1 MATIIPFK
9 GVRPARDKVHLVTSR
24 SFDSYNTHTL
34 KDKLKFNPY
43 SFLHIIKPDFGAV
56 KKLKPNSPEH
66 LEQVRAKYESFIKQE
81 YLVED
86 EEKCLY
92 VYQQKSHGN
101 NYTGIMC
108 CASVDDYF
116 NNVIKVH
123 EQTLGLREEKL
134 KEYLKVVDLNAEPVC
149 LTYPDDKQVEELIG
163 DIQVSEPAFD
173 FTTTDGCRHKLWPV
187 YSAAVITAIVER
199 FAAMDGIYIADGHH
213 RSASSA
219 LLGKSR
225 RAENPGASSSAGF
238 NFFMS
243 ILIPFSQ
250 VRIFEFNRLVKD
262 INGLSTVEF
271 LSRVEQKFEVV
282 KKGKKVYLPEEQH
295 KFGMYLAEQ
304 WYELTVKPAL
314 LKGES
319 PVESLDA
326 RILSHHIL
334 SPILNIS
341 DLSSRKSN
349 RIGFIG
355 GLEKDMASN
364 LVKQV
369 DSGKMKLAFTLFPTT
384 VEQIVKV
391 ADAEEIM
398 PPKSTWV
405 EPKFRSG
412 MVIYDLTRI

>member
-9 GVRPARDKVHLVTSR
+9 GIRPAKDKVHLVTSR
-24 SFDSYNTHTL
+24 SYDSYNAHTL

-66 LEQVRAKYESFIKQE
+66 LARVRAKYEEFIKQE
-81 YLVED
+81 YMVEE

-92 VYQQKSHGN
+92 IYQQKSYGN
-101 NYTGIMC
+101 TDTGIMC

-116 NNVIKVH
+116 NRVIRVH

-149 LTYPDDKQVEELIG
+149 LTYPDDDQVDELIG
-163 DIQVSEPAFD
+163 DTQANEPAFD

-187 YSAAVITAIVER
+187 YSEAVISSIVER
-199 FAAMDGIYIADGHH
+199 FAAMNALYIADGHH

-219 LLGKSR
+219 LLGKTR
-225 RAENPGASSSAGF
+225 RAANPGASASAGF

-250 VRIFEFNRLVKD
+250 LRIFEFNRLIKD
-262 INGLSTVEF
+262 LNGLSVIEF
-271 LSRVEQKFEVV
+271 LARVEQKFEVM
-282 KKGKKVYLPEEQH
+282 KNGKKVYLPQERH
-295 KFGMYLAEQ
+295 KFGMYLSGH
-304 WYELTVKPAL
+304 WYELTVKPEL

-326 RILSHHIL
+326 RILSQHIL
-334 SPILNIS
+334 LPILNIS
-341 DLSSRKSN
+341 DVSSRKSN
-349 RIGFIG
+349 GIRFMG
-355 GLEKDMASN
+355 GLEKDMADN
-364 LVKQV
+364 LVNKV
-369 DSGKMKLAFTLFPTT
+369 DSGKMKLAFTLFPAT

-391 ADAEEIM
+391 ADAEEVM

-412 MVIYDLTRI
+412 LVVYDLSRI

>member
-24 SFDSYNTHTL
+24 SYDSYTAHTL

-43 SFLHIIKPDFGAV
+43 SFLHIIKPDLGAV

-66 LEQVRAKYESFIKQE
+66 LAQVRAKYESFIKQE

-86 EEKCLY
+86 EQKCLY

-108 CASVDDYF
+108 CTSVDDYF
-116 NNVIKVH
+116 NKVIKVH
-123 EQTLGLREEKL
+123 EQTLSLREEKL

-149 LTYPDDKQVEELIG
+149 LTYPDDKQVDELIG
-163 DIQVSEPAFD
+163 DIQASEPTFD
-173 FTTTDGCRHKLWPV
+173 FTTTDECRHKLWPV
-187 YSAAVITAIVER
+187 FSGEVITAIVER

-213 RSASSA
+213 RSSSSA

-225 RAENPGASSSAGF
+225 RAENPGASGSAGF

-262 INGLSTVEF
+262 LNGLSTVEF
-271 LSRVEQKFEVV
+271 FSRVEQKFEVV
-282 KKGKKVYLPEEQH
+282 KKGKGVYFPEKEH
-295 KFGMYLAEQ
+295 KFGMYLNEH
-304 WYELTVKPAL
+304 WYELTFKHEL
-314 LKGES
+314 LNGGS

-341 DLSSRKSN
+341 DVSSRKST

-369 DSGKMKLAFTLFPTT
+369 DSGKMKLAFTLFPPT

-391 ADAEEIM
+391 ADAEEVM